1 MTNWRTL
8 PRTGKSQFIPL
19 IPEIEQRLNLGQTY
33 KQIHDAL
40 VEAEQVT
47 LGYQQFVKYIKKLL
61 KVAQVAQVAPKT
73 EAPGFTSTA
82 SEHTGNHPFAH
93 LAANRGNRRHLD
105 ADIHNPV
112 PNHKKIYGE

>member
-19 IPEIEQRLNLGQTY
+19 MPEIQQRLNLGQTY

-40 VEAEQVT
+40 VESENIT
-47 LGYQQFVKYIKKLL
+47 LGYQQFVKYINKLMNISTNA
-61 KVAQVAQVAPKT
+61 KPATPII
-73 EAPGFTSTA
+73 PGVPSRHP
-82 SEHTGNHPFAH
+82 SGEHPLAH
-93 LAANRGNRRHLD
+93 LAANRENRRNQD

-112 PNHKKIYGE
+112 PDPKKIYGE